1 MKELLFAHFS
11 GRSTALQRTTI
22 ADWLQHPENQL
33 LYVAWLDEWE
43 RQHLQYMAEEETAF
57 ELLNERIDAWNQQQN
72 IEETEERSEL
82 PVRRRFAFVQWLA
95 AASVVLV
102 LVAGMYA
109 GRGYIFYQ
117 TIETAFGETRHLTL
131 PDGSQV
137 SLNAHSSLRF
147 PRFGFGPRSRVV
159 WLTGEAAFSVQHTP
173 THQRFLVKTARG
185 VQVEVLGTEFN
196 VFDRPSGTKVVLS
209 KGAIQL
215 NYTGAKKA
223 VRGLRLKPGDAV
235 NVDAKGNLTQMRID
249 EPEVSSAWKEHRFN
263 FNSTPVREIV
273 ELLHDNYNL
282 RVVLKNQEI
291 GERTVTGSFQADN
304 SDEFLQ
310 VVAELLEINYKQK
323 DSTVTFFE

>member
-22 ADWLQHPENQL
+22 ADWLQHTENQL

-43 RQHLQYMAEEETAF
+43 RQHLQYMAEEEEALA
-57 ELLNERIDAWNQQQN
+57 LLNERIEAWDQQQN
-72 IEETEERSEL
+72 IEATEESSEL
-82 PVRRRFAFVQWLA
+82 PVRRRFAFAQWLA

-102 LVAGMYA
+102 LMAGMYA

-117 TIETAFGETRHLTL
+117 TIETAYGETRQLTL
-131 PDGSQV
+131 PDGSLV
-137 SLNAHSSLRF
+137 SLNANSSLRF

-159 WLTGEAAFSVQHTP
+159 SLTGEAAFSVKHTP

-215 NYTGAKKA
+215 NYMGAKKA
-223 VRGLRLKPGDAV
+223 VKGLRLKPGDAV
-235 NVDAKGNLTQMRID
+235 NVDAKGNLTQRRID